1 MNVRHG
7 FSHIFLLTLV
17 MASILFLVPSVYAD
31 YDITS
36 NYCKTEFNSSKWIQ
50 SYHNCTLDVGLELF
64 HLDVITPTYEDFT
77 SWIESDA
84 LNRLSET
91 NTRVTWTDIDRPDD
105 NIYLYDTK
113 TDELADFTALFQM
126 KINSI
131 QSSTGTTRMSI
142 LMISN
147 ILDAFWDN
155 KLNGYPQ
162 FGIQLRSK
170 ESTTQYYLGIIET
183 TGGNTYVVGMVGNNI
198 DVGTL
203 YYVNYTKRDNVVYFL
218 LDDDNDF
225 SSLIY
230 DYQMTLQADYNLEYM
245 MIPQSIHYSNSITC
259 SGYAE
264 YLNMGEEPYYTDGV
278 LYTKDLLENTTL
290 KSLMIGINGTAQANT
305 KILLYGSPDN
315 STWKLLVDNS
325 GLGEL
330 MQYREILYN
339 YSSLYARLNL
349 TTSDPMITPFV
360 DELFYTHVYTPSSGG
375 GGISILEIVMGVFIF
390 LTLMLYRRH
399 R

>member
-1 MNVRHG
+1 VFIAL
-7 FSHIFLLTLV
+7 FSC
-17 MASILFLVPSVYAD
+17 SLFYGVSVYGD

-36 NYCKTEFNSSKWIQ
+36 NYRKTEFNSTKWIQ
-50 SYHNCTLDVGLELF
+50 AYHNCILNTTTGLFYLNKSE
-64 HLDVITPTYEDFT
+64 ITPVYDDFT
-77 SWIESDA
+77 SWIESDTH
-84 LNRLSET
+84 NRLSQT
-91 NTRVTWTDIDRPDD
+91 STRSTFINLNRIDD
-105 NIYLYDTK
+105 NVYLYDTK

-131 QSSTGTTRMSI
+131 QSSTKTTRMSI

-147 ILDAFWDN
+147 ILDDFWDN

-245 MIPQSIHYSNSITC
+245 MIPQSIHYPNSITC

-305 KILLYGSPDN
+305 QILLYGSPDN

-330 MQYREILYN
+330 MQHREILYN
-339 YSSLYARLNL
+339 YSSLYVRLNL
-349 TTSDPMITPFV
+349 TTSDTSLTPFV
-360 DELFYTHVYTPSSGG
+360 DELFYLHTYECVAGSETKPY
-375 GGISILEIVMGVFIF
+375 VFIILF
-390 LTLMLYRRH
+390 TIIGMLLGYAVDRT
-399 R
+399 